1 MKNNFV
7 KLSEK
12 FFLNGYFTGKINNE
26 EMVKKFN
33 LISKK
38 FADNKLEDN
47 NFYFENKNENQFD
60 LKPNTWTYDNVFLD
74 LLINTGLITIL
85 DSITNQK
92 LLLTDIRARIIRK
105 DKKFKP
111 WGYIAPHRDSYYQMD
126 EWKGPKLPSYKLIF
140 YPSINENN
148 EMLRIFPS
156 SHRKMSRIKNGSLS
170 DRLMSFIDPYKSI
183 YKSKNNFCFFPGTLR
198 HWPLKEKSEKG
209 SLRIIYVF
217 RDERYYKEY
226 KNNKL
231 TNFFIK
237 KRETNLLNNIDIT
250 FDEEDLKY

>member
-1 MKNNFV
+1 MKNNFL
-7 KLSEK
+7 KLSER
-12 FFLNGYFTGKINNE
+12 FFFNGYLIGKINNDE
-26 EMVKKFN
+26 IVRKLNEISEKFYE
-33 LISKK
+33 
-38 FADNKLEDN
+38 NKIESN
-47 NFYFENKNENQFD
+47 NYYFENQNENQFD
-60 LKPNTWTYDNVFLD
+60 LKPNTWSYDNVFFD
-74 LLINTGLITIL
+74 LLVKTGLIKIL
-85 DSITNQK
+85 DTVTNQN
-92 LLLTDIRARIIRK
+92 LILTDIRTRIIKK

-111 WGYIAPHRDSYYQMD
+111 WGYIAPHRDSYYQMN

-140 YPSINENN
+140 YPSIGENN

-170 DRLMSFIDPYKSI
+170 DRLMSLVDSYKSI
-183 YKSKNNFCFFPGTLR
+183 YKSNDSFCFFPGTLR

-217 RDERYYKEY
+217 RDSRYYGEY
-226 KNNKL
+226 NDNEL

>member
-1 MKNNFV
+1 MKNNFIR
-7 KLSEK
+7 LSEK
-12 FFLNGYFTGKINNE
+12 FFLNGYLIGKVDNE
-26 EMVKKFN
+26 EIIEKFN
-33 LISKK
+33 LISQK
-38 FADNKLEDN
+38 FVENKLKSN
-47 NFYFENKNENQFD
+47 NFYFENKNNHQFD
-60 LKPNTWTYDNVFLD
+60 LKPNTWTYDNIFLD
-74 LLINTGLITIL
+74 LLIKTGLIKIL
-85 DSITNQK
+85 DSITNQN

-111 WGYIAPHRDSYYQMD
+111 WGYIAPHRDSYYQKN
-126 EWKGPKLPSYKLIF
+126 EWKGPILPSYKLIF
-140 YPSINENN
+140 YPSIVENN

-156 SHRKMSRIKNGSLS
+156 SHRRMSRIKNGSLS

-217 RDERYYKEY
+217 RDVRYYEKY
-226 KNNKL
+226 NNNEL

-237 KRETNLLNNIDIT
+237 KRKADFINNIDIT
-250 FDEEDLKY
+250 FDEEGLKY